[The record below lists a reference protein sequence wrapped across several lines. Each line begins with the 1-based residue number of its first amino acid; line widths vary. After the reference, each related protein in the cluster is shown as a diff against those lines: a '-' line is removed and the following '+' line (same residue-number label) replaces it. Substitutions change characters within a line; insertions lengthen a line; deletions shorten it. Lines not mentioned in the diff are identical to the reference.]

1 MAKAKNAV
9 VAGDFNGVAVKLG
22 SAGLYLSGFTVE
34 GYSVMHVDLNRST
47 VEQYELI
54 TDERRK
60 SAASGIARG
69 LVGNALFG
77 PVGMLAGAVSAKEKG
92 IYQVAVMFKDDGS
105 HAAYCGKR
113 SLLELDDKLYKK
125 LVTSCF

>member
-60 SAASGIARG
+60 SAASVSREVLSVMLS
-69 LVGNALFG
+69 LVLSVCLPAL
-77 PVGMLAGAVSAKEKG
+77 
-92 IYQVAVMFKDDGS
+92 
-105 HAAYCGKR
+105 
-113 SLLELDDKLYKK
+113 
-125 LVTSCF
+125 